1 MEKSLLILILRSCTK
16 KEYRE
21 LRKWLDSPM
30 HNQRPDVVL
39 LFNYLLESNH
49 LYNDDSLKKKVAY
62 RWVFGKEK
70 FDDAKLRQTM
80 FFTTK
85 CVENYLIYQELHLDE
100 VRAHT
105 ALANVYRKRKLSKL
119 FQKNMRLTQKLQ
131 QNQHYRNGDFLHNEY
146 QIRQA
151 DYRYLSGQ
159 KRTVPLNLQEMS
171 NALDSTY
178 LADKL
183 RQSCLMLAHQSV
195 FTTEYEIGMLD
206 EVLQYV
212 ETKNFLKIP
221 AIAIYYYSYKA
232 ITEQE
237 DETYFRHLRHEIIE
251 NGHFFPK
258 SEIRD
263 IYLLAINY
271 CIRRINEGK
280 DEYIRESFELY
291 RTGLEQKIL
300 LDEGILSRHTFTNVV
315 TNGTMLKEFEWT
327 ENFITEYKSYLEN
340 QYRDNNV
347 HYSLARL
354 HFEKGDYE
362 TSMKLFSQMEYDD
375 IFMNL
380 NAKVMQFKMF
390 YEQEELDVLESLLES
405 MRNYLVRKKVIGYHK
420 SNYKNIIR
428 FTKKLLKINPYS
440 QVQRGKLLNEIEEA
454 NPLTERKWLLKQLKN
469 L

>member
-1 MEKSLLILILRSCTK
+1 
-16 KEYRE
+16 
-21 LRKWLDSPM
+21 
-30 HNQRPDVVL
+30 
-39 LFNYLLESNH
+39 
-49 LYNDDSLKKKVAY
+49 
-62 RWVFGKEK
+62 
-70 FDDAKLRQTM
+70 
-80 FFTTK
+80 
-85 CVENYLIYQELHLDE
+85 
-100 VRAHT
+100 
-105 ALANVYRKRKLSKL
+105 
-119 FQKNMRLTQKLQ
+119 MRLTQKLQ
-131 QNQHYRNGDFLHNEY
+131 HDQDYRNGDFLHNEY

-151 DYRYLSGQ
+151 EYRYLSGQ
-159 KRTVPLNLQEMS
+159 KRTVQLNLQEMS

-195 FTTEYEIGMLD
+195 YTAEYETGILD
-206 EVLQYV
+206 EVLRYV
-212 ETKNFLKIP
+212 ETKDYLEVP

-232 ITEQE
+232 ITEHE
-237 DETYFRHLRHEIIE
+237 NESYFRHLRNEISE
-251 NGHFFPK
+251 NGYLFPK

-280 DEYIRESFELY
+280 DVYIRESFELY
-291 RTGLEQKIL
+291 RKGLEQKIL
-300 LDEGILSRHTFTNVV
+300 FDEGVLSRHTFTNVV

-327 ENFITEYKSYLEN
+327 ENFINEYKPYLED
-340 QYRDNNV
+340 QYRENNV

-354 HFEKGDYE
+354 HFEKGDYD

-390 YEQEELDVLESLLES
+390 YEQDEFDVLESLLES
-405 MRNYLVRKKVIGYHK
+405 MRTYLVRKKVIGYHK

-428 FTKKLLKINPYS
+428 FTKKMLKINPYS
-440 QVQRGKLLNEIEEA
+440 LSQKTKLLKEIEEV
-454 NPLTERKWLLKQLKN
+454 NPLTERKWLLKQLKQ